1 MGSKCFRL
9 MEGDLRF
16 VEADPALSRV
26 SADGR
31 GRSFSEPPEG
41 GLPSKSKR
49 SEASMHGPARTASAS
64 SELPLSSDS
73 EVGPHGPTVSG
84 PHHMHHHCA
93 IFLPIK

>member
-1 MGSKCFRL
+1 

-16 VEADPALSRV
+16 AEANPALSRA

-41 GLPSKSKR
+41 GLPSKSNR

-64 SELPLSSDS
+64 SELPVSSDS
-73 EVGPHGPTVSG
+73 EVGPPGHIVVSFLLHAATCIIVV
-84 PHHMHHHCA
+84 PHSLA
-93 IFLPIK
+93 GL